1 VADRTTTLALG
12 AAVLCGA
19 LVALQARVN
28 GELAQNLNDALL
40 AAVVSFGSGLVVIA
54 LVVASQRSARQAWG
68 RLRDVPWWSRLGGL
82 GGATLVASGAYAA
95 PRIGVA
101 LLTVAIVAGQTTG
114 GLLVDRA
121 GLGPSGGHAITVPRL
136 AGALLCVVAVVLSV
150 AGKRSGDAHVLLL
163 IVVGIAGLLISVQQA
178 LNGRVRAQTRDA
190 AVTTLLNFLV
200 GSAALVLAYLVFSA
214 HGGGHW
220 PGLDEWWLYIG
231 GSLGVI
237 FIAMAAVT
245 VRILGVLR
253 LGLATIAGQLV
264 GAIVLDLVTPAT
276 GQGVAVATVVGAV
289 LTFVAV
295 GISGRAVRSAPVAT
309 S

>member
-1 VADRTTTLALG
+1 VAERTTLALV
-12 AAVLCGA
+12 AAVVCGA

-28 GELAQNLNDALL
+28 GELATDLHDSLL

-54 LVVASQRSARQAWG
+54 VIVASRRSARQAWR

-82 GGATLVASGAYAA
+82 GGATLVAAGAYAA

-121 GLGPSGGHAITVPRL
+121 GLGPGGRHALTAPRL
-136 AGALLCVVAVVLSV
+136 AGALLGVVAVLVSV
-150 AGKRSGDAHVLLL
+150 TGKGRGDAHVLLL
-163 IVVGIAGLLISVQQA
+163 LVVVVAGLLISMQQA

-190 AVTTLLNFLV
+190 GVTTLLNFLV
-200 GSAALVLAYLVFSA
+200 GSTALVLAYVVFSS
-214 HGGGHW
+214 HDVGGW
-220 PGLDEWWLYIG
+220 PGADEWWLYIG

-237 FIAMAAVT
+237 FIAMAALT

-253 LGLATIAGQLV
+253 LGLATVAGQLV
-264 GAIVLDLVTPAT
+264 GAIALDIAAPAT
-276 GQGVAVATVVGAV
+276 GDGVAMTTVVGAL

-295 GISGRAVRSAPVAT
+295 GISGRAARSAPAVT

>member
-1 VADRTTTLALG
+1 VPDRTTSLALG
-12 AAVLCGA
+12 AAVVCGA
-19 LVALQARVN
+19 LVAVQARVN
-28 GELAQNLNDALL
+28 GELAQYLHDSLL
-40 AAVVSFGSGLVVIA
+40 AAVVSFGTGLVLIA
-54 LVVASQRSARQAWG
+54 AIVATRRSARQAWH

-82 GGATLVASGAYAA
+82 GGATLVAVGAYAA

-101 LLTVAIVAGQTTG
+101 LLTVGIVAGQTTG

-121 GLGPSGGHAITVPRL
+121 GLGPGGRHALTAPRL

-150 AGKRSGDAHVLLL
+150 AGKQAGNAHVPLLVA
-163 IVVGIAGLLISVQQA
+163 VVTAGLLISLQQA

-190 AVTTLLNFLV
+190 GVTTLLNFVV
-200 GSAALVLAYLVFSA
+200 GSAALVLAYVLFSA
-214 HGGGHW
+214 HGSGHW
-220 PGLDEWWLYIG
+220 PGPGEWWLYVG

-253 LGLATIAGQLV
+253 LGLATVAGQLV
-264 GAIVLDLVTPAT
+264 GAIGLDLVAPAT
-276 GQGVAVATVVGAV
+276 KQGVAAATVVGAL

-295 GISGRAVRSAPVAT
+295 GISGRASRSSPAVT

>member
-1 VADRTTTLALG
+1 VAERTTLALG
-12 AAVLCGA
+12 AAVFCGA
-19 LVALQARVN
+19 LVAVQARVN
-28 GELAQNLNDALL
+28 GELAQDLHDSLL
-40 AAVVSFGSGLVVIA
+40 AAVVSFGTGLVLIAVI
-54 LVVASQRSARQAWG
+54 VTTRRSARQAWT
-68 RLRDVPWWSRLGGL
+68 RLDGVPWWSRLGGI
-82 GGATLVASGAYAA
+82 GGATLVAAGAYAA

-121 GLGPSGGHAITVPRL
+121 GLGPGGRHAVTAPRL
-136 AGALLCVVAVVLSV
+136 AGALLGIVAVVVSV
-150 AGKRSGDAHVLLL
+150 TGKGRGDAHALLL
-163 IVVGIAGLLISVQQA
+163 LVVVVAGLLISMQQA

-190 AVTTLLNFLV
+190 GVTTLLNFLV
-200 GSAALVLAYLVFSA
+200 GSAALVLAYGLFSS
-214 HGGGHW
+214 HDVGGW
-220 PGLDEWWLYIG
+220 PGPDEWWLYIG

-253 LGLATIAGQLV
+253 LGLATVAGQLV
-264 GAIVLDLVTPAT
+264 GAILLDVVAPAT
-276 GQGVAVATVVGAV
+276 GDGVAPTTVAGAL

-295 GISGRAVRSAPVAT
+295 GVSGRAARSAPAVT